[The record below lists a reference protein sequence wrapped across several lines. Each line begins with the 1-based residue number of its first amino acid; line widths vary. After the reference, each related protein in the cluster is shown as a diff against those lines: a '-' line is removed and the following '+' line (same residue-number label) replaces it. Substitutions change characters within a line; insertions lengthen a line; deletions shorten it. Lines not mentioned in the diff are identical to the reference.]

1 MRMRYIIKLT
11 NLWYMYA
18 KSIMN
23 MCMIVAY
30 RSLQIRH
37 TVYSLRV
44 CHKSGQHQ
52 CICLGGSQTM
62 CARVSIQNTRAII
75 YQFININVYIYIY
88 HAVSSCLPFGS
99 ISAWISWNIICGS
112 ALYVLSKLN
121 TELSGRRLSSLGGLV
136 RGENTR
142 YENIY

>member
-1 MRMRYIIKLT
+1 
-11 NLWYMYA
+11 MYA

-62 CARVSIQNTRAII
+62 CARVSTQNTRAII
-75 YQFININVYIYIY
+75 YQFININVYIYIMLCHHVY
-88 HAVSSCLPFGS
+88 L
-99 ISAWISWNIICGS
+99 
-112 ALYVLSKLN
+112 LDLSLHEFHG
-121 TELSGRRLSSLGGLV
+121 T
-136 RGENTR
+136 
-142 YENIY
+142 

>member
-1 MRMRYIIKLT
+1 
-11 NLWYMYA
+11 MYA

-75 YQFININVYIYIY
+75 YQFININVYIYI
-88 HAVSSCLPFGS
+88 SCCVIMSTF
-99 ISAWISWNIICGS
+99 WIYLCMNFMEHNLWICVVR
-112 ALYVLSKLN
+112 ALE
-121 TELSGRRLSSLGGLV
+121 TQH
-136 RGENTR
+136 
-142 YENIY
+142 